1 MSQFFALTLAD
12 VRRDTPDSLV
22 LTLSVPQ
29 EHRARFAH
37 RAGQHLTL
45 RTWVDGQELRRSYS
59 LCNAQGDAAPQL
71 AIKRIAGGRFSEWA
85 HRHMRAGAMIEA
97 MAPTG
102 SFGLGEPSE
111 APRHY
116 VAFAAG
122 SGITPILSILETV
135 LRDEP
140 ASRFTLVYGNRDLES
155 VQFRERLCQL
165 KNTYLTRLSIFYFF
179 SNEPQDVELFSGRLD
194 EHRCQS
200 LLTSCLQV
208 STIDYVYLCGPAGMM
223 QAACAALIAKGLP
236 AERIRQERF
245 GADPAVRSSS
255 VPSVAGAGVELTV
268 RIEGATR
275 RLRLAPGDNTLLDN
289 LLAAGLAPPYS
300 CKAGVCGTCRCK
312 VLEGE
317 VYMQSP
323 HALGPTE
330 VAQGYVLAC
339 MSRAQTPSLKLAFD

>member
-22 LTLSVPQ
+22 LTLDVPE

-59 LCNAQGDAAPQL
+59 LCNAQGDASPQL
-71 AIKRIAGGRFSEWA
+71 AIKRVAGGRFSEWA
-85 HRHMRAGAMIEA
+85 HRHMQAGTLIEA
-97 MAPTG
+97 MPPTG
-102 SFGLGEPSE
+102 RFGLGRPSE
-111 APRHY
+111 TRRHY

-122 SGITPILSILETV
+122 SGITPILSILETA

-140 ASRFTLVYGNRDLES
+140 ASRFSLVYGNRDLES

-165 KNTYLTRLSIFYFF
+165 KNTYLARLSIFYIF

-194 EHRCQS
+194 EHRCLS

-208 STIDYVYLCGPAGMM
+208 STIDYAYLCGPAGMM
-223 QAACAALIAKGLP
+223 QAAYTALLAKGMS
-236 AERIRQERF
+236 ADRIRQERF
-245 GADPAVRSSS
+245 GAEHVMRAPSSTG
-255 VPSVAGAGVELTV
+255 VGASGLELTV
-268 RIEGATR
+268 RIDGATR
-275 RLRLAPGDNTLLDN
+275 RLRLAPSVDTLLDE
-289 LLAAGLAPPYS
+289 LLDAGLAPPYS

-312 VLEGE
+312 VLEGQ
-317 VYMQSP
+317 VHMQEP
-323 HALGPTE
+323 HALGPVE

-339 MSRAQTPSLKLAFD
+339 MSRAQTSSLKLAFD